1 MPTTRNETDAAL
13 ARIAQAGREE
23 ASRGDLLV
31 RILTEA
37 GVRRMA
43 EIGVWKGALSA
54 RLLRACPGLE
64 TYHMIDPWRRLPD
77 WRKPLA
83 ETPDFD
89 AVHDAALAA
98 TAFAAPRRQ
107 VHRGTTTEVID
118 RIPDASL
125 DAVYIDGDHTLRG
138 VLIDLVAS
146 FDKVRPGGL
155 VLGDDF
161 SRNPFQHGTDYEPT
175 LVFPAAIHVAEAKGC
190 PIVILPYG
198 QFAILRAPERAFA
211 VIDTVGGYDDR
222 SILGVFGLG

>member
-1 MPTTRNETDAAL
+1 MPTGRGETDAAV

-23 ASRGDLLV
+23 ASRGDLLA
-31 RILTEA
+31 RILREA
-37 GVRRMA
+37 GVRAMA
-43 EIGVWKGALSA
+43 EIGVWRGGLSA
-54 RLLRACPGLE
+54 RLLRDCHDIE

-98 TAFAAPRRQ
+98 TAFAAARRQ
-107 VHRGTTTEVID
+107 VHRGTTTEMID
-118 RIPDASL
+118 RLPDGSL
-125 DAVYIDGDHTLRG
+125 DALYIDGDHTLRG
-138 VLIDLVAS
+138 VLIDLIAG
-146 FDKVRPGGL
+146 FDKVRIGGM

-161 SRNPFQHGTDYEPT
+161 SRNPFQHGTGFEPT

-190 PIVILPYG
+190 PIVILPHG

-211 VIDTVGGYDDR
+211 VIDTVGGHDDR
-222 SILGVFGLG
+222 SILGAFGLG